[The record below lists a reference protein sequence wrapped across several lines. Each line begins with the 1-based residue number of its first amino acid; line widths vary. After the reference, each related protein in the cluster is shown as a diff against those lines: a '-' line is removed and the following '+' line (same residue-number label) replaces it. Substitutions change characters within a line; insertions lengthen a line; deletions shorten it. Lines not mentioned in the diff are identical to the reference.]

1 VNVVVFVGPTL
12 PLEIAR
18 RELDAVFR
26 PPAAQGDVYR
36 AARSQPDAIV
46 IVDGEFDHVPAVWH
60 KEILWA
66 MSRGVHVYGASSM
79 GALRAAE
86 LCEFGMEGV
95 GRIFEAYRD
104 GALEDDD
111 EVAIAHRPQAAG
123 YQPTSE
129 AMVNIR
135 FTLDKARDGAIIS
148 EPTRAILERAA
159 KDLFFPARTYPAILD
174 RARERRCDVADLDRF
189 ARWWPRASVDQ
200 KREDAVEALRLVR
213 TRHAAG
219 AAPKE
224 IAFVFQHTVCWQQL
238 IDTADLNAP
247 VEDGLSLSVQAVFD
261 ELWLS
266 PADCLAAHAAARAD
280 GIDGSSA
287 SAARLLHQ
295 VKALKAYPTLV
306 SRAQRKQALLDAHG
320 LDDRGEGDEE
330 LQTAVLLRWH
340 IEHPGDDALTRAFC
354 ELARANWRAFLRA
367 LIRQDYYQMAV
378 SGSNVRTWAG
388 RLSCNTSNG

>member
-1 VNVVVFVGPTL
+1 VNIVVFVGPTL
-12 PLEIAR
+12 PLKQAR

-36 AARSQPDAIV
+36 ATRSQPDAIV
-46 IVDGEFDHVPAVWH
+46 ILDGEFDHVPAVWH

-66 MSRGVHVYGASSM
+66 MSRGVHVYGAASM

-86 LCEFGMEGV
+86 LCDLGMEGV
-95 GRIFEAYRD
+95 GKVFEAYRG

-111 EVAIAHRPQAAG
+111 EVAVAHRPQTDG
-123 YQPTSE
+123 YWPTSE

-159 KDLFFPARTYPAILD
+159 KALFFPARTYPAILE
-174 RARERRCDVADLDRF
+174 RARARRCDSAELERF
-189 ARWWPRASVDQ
+189 ASWWPRSSVDQ
-200 KREDAVEALRLVR
+200 KRDDAVEALRLVR

-219 AAPKE
+219 VGPKT
-224 IAFVFQHTVCWQQL
+224 IDFVFQHTACWQKL
-238 IDTADLNAP
+238 IDMADLNAP
-247 VEDGLSLSVQAVFD
+247 VEDGLSLSVQAVID

-266 PADCLAAHAAARAD
+266 PADCVAAHAAVRPD
-280 GIDGSSA
+280 GIGGSSVLVT
-287 SAARLLHQ
+287 RLMEH
-295 VKALKAYPTLV
+295 VKALNAYPTLV
-306 SRAQRKQALLDAHG
+306 SRAQWKQALLDAHG

-330 LQTAVLLRWH
+330 LETAVLLRWH

-354 ELARANWRAFLRA
+354 ELAQANWRAFLRA
-367 LIRQDYYQMAV
+367 LIRQDYYRMV
-378 SGSNVRTWAG
+378 LSG
-388 RLSCNTSNG
+388 